1 MAEAACVV
9 LARAPPA
16 VPFPTEDLKTRRA
29 AARKAARRRR
39 LAGRRVC
46 VKNVGAGTL
55 ELADGALRL
64 RDDRGNKHAFDAGVD
79 FVLLSP
85 RDAVWQA
92 RYVIGALALAA
103 FLAPPAAQRARRW
116 AGLAFIG
123 HAVARRVPRACRER
137 VDAALDGTDDLERT
151 LRDLEYYVISGADV
165 PVETP
170 RRRWWQRGRSA
181 SS

>member
-1 MAEAACVV
+1 MPTSAEIKGESAST
-9 LARAPPA
+9 PS
-16 VPFPTEDLKTRRA
+16 RRQW
-29 AARKAARRRR
+29 
-39 LAGRRVC
+39 VHFQT
-46 VKNVGAGTL
+46 GAGTL

-85 RDAVWQA
+85 RDALWQA

-165 PVETP
+165 PPETP